1 MPPPTLV
8 VFLQNTTKVG
18 HFLKE
23 AALHLSKLKTKPMEN
38 SKGEKIPYATSRASY
53 AYGWQQLKINFLYF
67 LVIVLIL
74 GIADIPFSKVKD
86 MEGESNPIIYGLQ
99 LLGMAYAIF
108 FLPVLKYGA
117 DLLILRGIRNEPL
130 ELGELVLGFKKNY
143 INIVLAHLITT
154 AIIIIGFLFL
164 IVPGIILACRLVFVS
179 YLVMDKNMEP
189 IAALEKSW
197 AMTKG
202 HGWRIFG
209 MGLLAIP
216 IFILGVLCFFV
227 GAIVS
232 IMWIHAAFA
241 SLYYAIDRKEE
252 ESLLA

>member
-1 MPPPTLV
+1 
-8 VFLQNTTKVG
+8 
-18 HFLKE
+18 
-23 AALHLSKLKTKPMEN
+23 MEN
-38 SKGEKIPYATSRASY
+38 SKGEKIPLATSRGSY

-86 MEGESNPIIYGLQ
+86 IGGESNPIIYGLQ

-108 FLPVLKYGA
+108 FLPVIKYGG
-117 DLLILRGIRNEPL
+117 DLLILRGIRNEQL
-130 ELGELVLGFKKNY
+130 ELGELVIGFKKNY
-143 INIVLAHLITT
+143 INIVLAHLIAT

-164 IVPGIILACRLVFVS
+164 IVPGIVLACRLVFVS

-189 IAALEKSW
+189 IAAIEKSW
-197 AMTKG
+197 AMTRG

-216 IFILGVLCFFV
+216 IFILGLICFIV
-227 GAIVS
+227 GAVISV
-232 IMWIHAAFA
+232 MWIHAAFA
-241 SLYYAIDRKEE
+241 SLYYAIDQNQEKT
-252 ESLLA
+252 LLGQS